1 MGILRIKGVDIL
13 QYVTPIEKT
22 EIGTQ
27 HPAFPNKIRG
37 LNTSIDNGSKKI
49 VTGWKLPDANN
60 YSSNPDY
67 DAAEGKI
74 KVNGVVQKVMYDGT
88 RPRNVSY
95 KAVREGVNQT
105 NYINNVEGKLYLTTE
120 PNVASG
126 FLITTS
132 RAKNKDCIINIVCWG
147 AGGKGGGGAYWFL
160 AGNWGGVG
168 GGGGGKVMVTAL
180 IRNNEYIKFVTDS
193 DSVKT
198 GRITNSSDTTYQA
211 PGLQAYVSSKLQSE
225 WIECFGGYSG
235 VSNNPRWYTDTLKGG
250 GIAAVQSYGNLPFI
264 KRLEA
269 SQTGKKKYNGWNG
282 TDNTFKNSQ
291 SPYAGNPEGNY
302 GRIYLTGY
310 GGQGPDNKDTTS
322 HGSGGAGG
330 YRDGGKA
337 GDTGTGSAGQ
347 AGKSGG
353 GGGGSGSPAG
363 GANGGDGGL
372 PGFAIFY

>member
-1 MGILRIKGVDIL
+1 MGTLKINGVDIL
-13 QYVTPIEKT
+13 EYTTPIEST
-22 EIGTQ
+22 EVGTQ
-27 HPAFPNKIRG
+27 HPAFPTKIKG
-37 LNTSIDNGSKKI
+37 ISLTVDSGVQKI
-49 VTGWKLPDANN
+49 ITGWKLPDTNS

-95 KAVREGVNQT
+95 KAVREGVGQT
-105 NYINNVEGKLYLTTE
+105 NYLNNVNGSLYLTTE
-120 PNVASG
+120 ANKASG
-126 FLITTS
+126 FLVTTS
-132 RAKNKDCIINIVCWG
+132 HAKNKDCIVNLVCWG

-160 AGNWGGVG
+160 VGNWGGVG
-168 GGGGGKVMVTAL
+168 GGGGGKVMFTAL
-180 IRNNEYIKFVTDS
+180 IRNNEHLKFITDS
-193 DSVKT
+193 DDDKT
-198 GRITNSSDTTYQA
+198 GRTKNSNDTTYQA
-211 PGLQAYVSSKLQSE
+211 PGIKVYLSSKPNTVWCS
-225 WIECFGGYSG
+225 CNGGFSG
-235 VSNNPRWYTDTLKGG
+235 VSNNPRWYTDTLQGG
-250 GIAAVQSYGNLPFI
+250 GTVVVQTYGNLPFI
-264 KRLEA
+264 ERLTA

-282 TDNTFKNSQ
+282 TDNTFENSQ

-302 GRIYLTGY
+302 GRIFLTGY

-337 GDTGTGSAGQ
+337 GDTGTGSSGQ
-347 AGKSGG
+347 AGTSGG